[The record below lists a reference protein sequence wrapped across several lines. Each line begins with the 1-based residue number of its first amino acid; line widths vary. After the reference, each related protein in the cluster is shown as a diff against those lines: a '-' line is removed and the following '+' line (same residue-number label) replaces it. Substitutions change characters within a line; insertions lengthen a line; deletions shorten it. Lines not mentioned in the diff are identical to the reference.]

1 MLYVDAIS
9 FFVTKSVETIRK
21 LIKIANVLRRKPS
34 YLLNDLRNFNK
45 IFRKNVTSESD
56 KSDLKVRKN
65 RDFTFSV
72 KINS

>member
-1 MLYVDAIS
+1 MPLVS
-9 FFVTKSVETIRK
+9 LLLKVSKQSKK

>member
-1 MLYVDAIS
+1 MPLVS
-9 FFVTKSVETIRK
+9 LLLKVSKQSRK

-45 IFRKNVTSESD
+45 IFRKNVTSEFD

-72 KINS
+72 KIN

>member
-1 MLYVDAIS
+1 MPLVS
-9 FFVTKSVETIRK
+9 LLLKVSKQSRK

-45 IFRKNVTSESD
+45 IFRKNGTSESD
-56 KSDLKVRKN
+56 KSDLKVRKRKN